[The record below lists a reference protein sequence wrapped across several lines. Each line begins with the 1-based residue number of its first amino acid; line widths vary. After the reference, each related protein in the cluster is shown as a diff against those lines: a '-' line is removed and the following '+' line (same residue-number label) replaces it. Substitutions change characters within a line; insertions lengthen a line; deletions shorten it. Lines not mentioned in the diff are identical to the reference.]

1 MTGRG
6 NWTWLIHGRVP
17 TLIDAGVGDP
27 RHLQAIE
34 DALGGAE
41 LAQVVVTHGH
51 SDHASGAPAMAGR
64 MRTARFLKM
73 PWPDRDRRYPVDWVA
88 IGDDQVIE
96 AGDTSLVALHTPGH
110 APDHLCLWH
119 EESRTV
125 FCADLA
131 IRGTTVYIP
140 GNRDGDL
147 AAYMA
152 SVERIIALNPA
163 RMLPA
168 HGAVIDDPVALLQR
182 YLEHRREREEQVIEA
197 LRSGDRTAD
206 AIVARI
212 YRDLLQPLVARAGE
226 TIAAHLRKLEQE
238 GRARCS
244 DGAWHIIE
252 P

>member
-17 TLIDAGVGDP
+17 TFIDAGVGDQ

-51 SDHASGAPAMAGR
+51 SDHASGAPAMAER
-64 MRTARFLKM
+64 MRAARFFKM
-73 PWPDRDRRYPVDWVA
+73 PWPDRDRRYAVDWVPVA
-88 IGDDQVIE
+88 DHQAVE

-110 APDHLCLWH
+110 APDHLCFWH

-125 FCADLA
+125 FCGDLA

-147 AAYMA
+147 AAYLA
-152 SVERIIALNPA
+152 SLERIIALNPA

-168 HGAVIDDPVALLQR
+168 HGAVIDDPAPLLHR
-182 YLEHRREREEQVIEA
+182 YLAHRREREEQVLDA
-197 LRSGDRTAD
+197 LRRGDSTAD
-206 AIVARI
+206 AIGARL
-212 YRDLLQPLVARAGE
+212 YCDLPQPLVARAVE

-238 GRARCS
+238 GLARLS